1 MERGFDYRGR
11 RAAGRPRKMT
21 EEQVAVATQLYFAEG
36 MPVREVADAIHVS
49 HMTVWRAIS
58 RTSGPEAVNA
68 FMLGGR

>member
-1 MERGFDYRGR
+1 MEGEFGDEER
-11 RAAGRPRKMT
+11 RHGGRPRKMT
-21 EEQVAVATQLYFAEG
+21 DEQVSMAMQLYYVEG
-36 MPVREVADAIHVS
+36 MPVRDVADAIHVS